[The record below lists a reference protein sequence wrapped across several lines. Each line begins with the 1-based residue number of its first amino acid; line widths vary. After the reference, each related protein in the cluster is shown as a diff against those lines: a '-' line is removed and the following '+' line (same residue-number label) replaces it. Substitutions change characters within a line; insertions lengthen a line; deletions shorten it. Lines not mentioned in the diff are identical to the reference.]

1 MWSVVHFPFTC
12 TDRQTPVYKHF
23 DSDQNLRAKSDR
35 PMPFQDPHLDEDL
48 HVLQIVSVPLVKG
61 LQQLQAVALRVDVH
75 LEAAAISRRVLVGVL
90 ARVKVPGWEF
100 ISIWGLQFELLPA
113 WGCKVISLRV
123 EV

>member
-1 MWSVVHFPFTC
+1 
-12 TDRQTPVYKHF
+12 
-23 DSDQNLRAKSDR
+23 
-35 PMPFQDPHLDEDL
+35 MPFQDPHLDEDL

-75 LEAAAISRRVLVGVL
+75 LEAAAVSRRVLVGVL

-100 ISIWGLQFELLPA
+100 ISIWGLQLELLPA
-113 WGCKVISLRV
+113 GGCKVICLRV

>member
-61 LQQLQAVALRVDVH
+61 LQQL
-75 LEAAAISRRVLVGVL
+75 
-90 ARVKVPGWEF
+90 
-100 ISIWGLQFELLPA
+100 
-113 WGCKVISLRV
+113 
-123 EV
+123 